1 VDTGIKS
8 IPLPGRPLVPDK
20 RFQQNN
26 FPPIALRHFVAGP
39 ENYLVEAAVRS
50 IFETDRPNYNPLVFY
65 GADGT
70 GKTHLAHG
78 LASAWIARYRRRNDV
93 RCTTALGFA
102 RELAEALETQA
113 LDEFRGRYRNARLV
127 IIDDVHRLAGKSA
140 AQLELLG
147 TLDALL
153 AAKIPVVATVSAAFP
168 DVPGLIPALRSR
180 LAGGLAVP
188 LSPPRTAARLAILRL
203 LIVHLGI
210 QWPDECSSLLAEGV
224 EATVPELHT
233 ALLSL
238 AHKAAMR
245 DEAVSLRMVQALIAK
260 RAPAQPPSL
269 REIASETAK
278 YYSLKAGDLRGLSQR
293 RSIVLARDMAIY
305 LARWHTDASLK
316 QIGRFF
322 GRRDV
327 STIKHGYRQTET
339 LLKTDAAAQQALRSL
354 RQHWQN
360 GDGAARDDNLLVKSR
375 LPNSGQR
382 ARTLAR
388 KRNHFPA

>member
-1 VDTGIKS
+1 VDTGIKN

-26 FPPIALRHFVAGP
+26 FPPVALRHFVVGP

-50 IFETDRPNYNPLVFY
+50 IFETDLPNYNPLVFY

-78 LASAWIARYRRRNDV
+78 LASAWIARYRHRNDV

-147 TLDALL
+147 TIDALVD
-153 AAKIPVVATVSAAFP
+153 AKSPVVATVSSAFP
-168 DVPGLIPALRSR
+168 DIPGLIPALLSR

-188 LSPPRTAARLAILRL
+188 LSLPRTAARLAILRL
-203 LIVHLGI
+203 LVVHLGI
-210 QWPDECSSLLAEGV
+210 QWPDECASLLAAGFA
-224 EATVPELHT
+224 ATVPELHG

-245 DEAVSLRMVQALIAK
+245 DEAVSPRMVQALIAK

-269 REIASETAK
+269 REIAGATAK

-360 GDGAARDDNLLVKSR
+360 RGIAACDDNLLVKSR
-375 LPNSGQR
+375 LPNSSQR
-382 ARTLAR
+382 ARSSDR
-388 KRNHFPA
+388 KRNARPA